1 MKKILAVILALT
13 MVPAL
18 AACGAAPT
26 TAEPAPEA
34 PDPLKSEMPSKI
46 YEESAAANPE
56 GKTVNILLVIDMQ
69 KDFVDQALGTAE
81 AQAIVPN
88 VVAKINEYKERGDV
102 IIATKDTHEESYLET
117 QEGVNLPFI
126 HCVQDTEGWQLDD
139 AVQAA
144 MPENATIVNKPT
156 FGSTDLVEI
165 IGEYVA
171 QYGEPNVHVEIIGLC
186 TDICVISNAL
196 LEKAF
201 YPEMPITLDASCC
214 AGVTPAKHDAAIE
227 TMKSCQ
233 IGVYNDTIT
242 APLSTEVLKAPKASE
257 IYAHA
262 EKVNPEGKT
271 VNVLLVI
278 DMQKD
283 FVDQALGTA
292 EAQAIVPAVV
302 AKINEYKARGD
313 VIIATRDT
321 HEDSYMDTQEGKN
334 LPVIH
339 CVEETDGW
347 LLNTEVADAL
357 GEYATVINKPTFGS
371 TDLVALMREY
381 VQQYGQP
388 NVNVEIIGLCTDICV
403 VSNALI
409 EKAFYPEMP
418 ITLDASCCAGVT
430 PATHDAAIA
439 TMRMCQI
446 NVINAD

>member
-13 MVPAL
+13 MVLAL
-18 AACGAAPT
+18 SACGAAPT

-34 PDPLKSEMPSKI
+34 PDPLKSEMPSNI

-56 GKTVNILLVIDMQ
+56 GKTVNILLVIDLQ

-186 TDICVISNAL
+186 PDICVISNAL

-283 FVDQALGTA
+283 FVDQALGTP
-292 EAQAIVPAVV
+292 EAQAIVPNVV

-313 VIIATRDT
+313 MIIATKDT
-321 HEDSYMDTQEGKN
+321 HEETYLETQEGVN
-334 LPVIH
+334 LPFIH
-339 CVEETDGW
+339 CVQ
-347 LLNTEVADAL
+347 NTEGWQLEDAVQAAMP
-357 GEYATVINKPTFGS
+357 ENATIVHKPTFGS
-371 TDLVALMREY
+371 TELVKIIGEY
-381 VQQYGQP
+381 VAQYGET
-388 NVNVEIIGLCTDICV
+388 NVHMEIVGLCTDICV

-430 PATHDAAIA
+430 PATHDAALA